1 MTGAVHPINGLLLS
15 RGEASARGR
24 SQPGKAPLANHD
36 PRS

>member
-24 SQPGKAPLANHD
+24 SQPDKVPLTNHD
-36 PRS
+36 PHS